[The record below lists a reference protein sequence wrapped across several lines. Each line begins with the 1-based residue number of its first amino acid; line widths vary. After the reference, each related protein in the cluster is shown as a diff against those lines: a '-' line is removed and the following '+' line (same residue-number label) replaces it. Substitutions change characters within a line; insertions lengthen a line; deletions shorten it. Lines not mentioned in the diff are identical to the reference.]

1 MLRVRLAALVAERR
15 VGVREVDE
23 QPLDARTVRGE
34 EPSDGAVGRHRLEHS
49 RLDLEIPPVID
60 VAGLENSA
68 RGRGRIAAALQRD
81 GLEERLCWIAAGLR
95 QIVTEH
101 VPRPGGG

>member
-23 QPLDARTVRGE
+23 KPLDARTVGGE

-68 RGRGRIAAALQRD
+68 RGRGRVAAALQRD
-81 GLEERLCWIAAGLR
+81 GLEERLVRIAEVLV
-95 QIVTEH
+95 QIVLND
-101 VPRPGGG
+101 VARL